1 MNPTLIQKLNTKI
14 NENQIYM
21 KRDDLLPFSFGGNKA
36 RKAVLFFEDIDKKD
50 VDTVVTYGAGSSNHC
65 RIIANGAAARG
76 KKCVIIS
83 QEEGYTETSNSRLM
97 DLFGAK
103 IIKTPRDKVGETIEN
118 TMAALRKTG
127 KPYFVPGGGHG
138 NIGTEAYVGAYKE
151 ILEYEKET
159 GIYFDYIFH
168 ATGTGTTQA
177 GLVCGQ
183 ILDCDNKR
191 KIVGISIAR
200 KNPYGGDVVEKSVA
214 EYLDCPQEDI
224 KDYVIFDDNYIC
236 GGYGQYNDEIAN
248 TVKNVM
254 INEGIGLNTTY
265 TGKAFSGMKKYLENS
280 GINGKNILF
289 VNTGGTPLFFDDL
302 KVI

>member
-1 MNPTLIQKLNTKI
+1 
-14 NENQIYM
+14 
-21 KRDDLLPFSFGGNKA
+21 
-36 RKAVLFFEDIDKKD
+36 
-50 VDTVVTYGAGSSNHC
+50 
-65 RIIANGAAARG
+65 
-76 KKCVIIS
+76 
-83 QEEGYTETSNSRLM
+83 
-97 DLFGAK
+97 
-103 IIKTPRDKVGETIEN
+103 
-118 TMAALRKTG
+118 
-127 KPYFVPGGGHG
+127 
-138 NIGTEAYVGAYKE
+138 
-151 ILEYEKET
+151 
-159 GIYFDYIFH
+159 
-168 ATGTGTTQA
+168 GTTQA

-183 ILDCDNKR
+183 IMAKDDKR

-236 GGYGQYNDEIAN
+236 GGYGQYDDEIVD
-248 TVKNVM
+248 TVRNVM